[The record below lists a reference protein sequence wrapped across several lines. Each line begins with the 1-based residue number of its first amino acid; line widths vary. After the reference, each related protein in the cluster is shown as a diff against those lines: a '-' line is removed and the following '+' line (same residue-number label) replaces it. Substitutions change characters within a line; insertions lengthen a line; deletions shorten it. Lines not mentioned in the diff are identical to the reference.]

1 MRALAL
7 ALLLPAPVLAQ
18 GALPVEYDPT
28 VIEACLS
35 AKSTESRAECI
46 GVGAAH
52 CMLTSDGGSSNAGM
66 GFCYGA
72 ERKDWDARLN
82 AAYQELMAAETAMD
96 AEMAEIG
103 SAAAPMAPA
112 LQEMQRAWIAFRDAS
127 CVYEMTQW
135 GGGSGAGPA
144 GSACTMRMTAL
155 QALELMARLDDK
167 AR

>member
-7 ALLLPAPVLAQ
+7 ALLRPAPVLAQ
-18 GALPVEYDPT
+18 GALPVDYDAS
-28 VIEACLS
+28 VVEACLG
-35 AKSTESRAECI
+35 AKSTEACNECI

-52 CMLTSDGGSSNAGM
+52 CMLTSDGGSTNAGM
-66 GFCYGA
+66 GFCFGA
-72 ERKDWDARLN
+72 ERADWDARLN
-82 AAYQELMAAETAMD
+82 AAYQELMAAETATD

-112 LQEMQRAWIAFRDAS
+112 LQQMQRAWIAFRDAA
-127 CVYEMTQW
+127 CEYEMTQW

-155 QALELMARLDDK
+155 QALELMARLEDK